1 MVTLSIVV
9 NTEPRKRRELLSTCR
24 LIADQ
29 TRREEGCMEFCTT
42 LDIEDENTIRVEQ
55 RWEHRSCMENHFHS
69 DLFSALIGA
78 VQVLGVSHEIR
89 INESVR
95 TEGMEAVNTAKS
107 TTAAE
112 NG

>member
-1 MVTLSIVV
+1 MVILSIIVD
-9 NTEPRKRRELLSTCR
+9 TESHKRREFLSTCR

-29 TRREEGCMEFCTT
+29 TRKEEGCLVFCTT
-42 LDIEDENTIRVEQ
+42 LDIDNENTIHVEQ
-55 RWEHRSCMENHFHS
+55 RWEHRAFMEKHFQS

-89 INESVR
+89 INESAR
-95 TEGMEAVNTAKS
+95 TEGMEAVHAAKS
-107 TTAAE
+107 TPAAM